1 MRQGFWESNLS
12 GELKY
17 KSFRPALLPPQPSIT
32 ITAEIQ
38 EALIAVHRSIALL
51 QVRSGLLPD
60 YRLFISMMLYKESLL
75 SSQIEG
81 TVASLEDIFSIHKD
95 FNITSDVI
103 DVLQYFK
110 AIDHGTKRMQEIP
123 FTQRLIKELHH
134 VLMTGQRGYEK
145 SPGEFRHSQNWI
157 GKAGRPLKDA
167 IFVPPHPDRLLDGIS
182 NLEQFIYQSPLD
194 PFIKLALIHYQFE
207 TIHPFL
213 DGNGRVGRMIV
224 VLLLK
229 HWQLLEE
236 ASLPLSYVL
245 KEEQNE
251 YYERL
256 NTVRYTGD
264 FEQWIL
270 FFLKAMTKAADHAAQ
285 VIDDIQFMI
294 GSHKAWILSTNFK
307 NKTTMMKVYD
317 YLLMQP
323 IADVSKTAKE
333 LKLSFNTVS
342 IVLNRM
348 VDQHIL
354 TLGNSYSR
362 NRLFIFKIYLDLLRE
377 GT

>member
-17 KSFRPALLPPQPSIT
+17 ESFRPAMLPPHPSIT
-32 ITAEIQ
+32 ITNEIQ

-110 AIDHGTKRMQEIP
+110 AIDHGTKRLQEIP

-167 IFVPPHPDRLLDGIS
+167 IFVPPHPDKLLDGIS

-245 KEEQNE
+245 KQEQLE

-256 NTVRYTGD
+256 NTVRNTGD
-264 FEQWIL
+264 YEQWIL

-317 YLLMQP
+317 YLLTQP

-333 LKLSFNTVS
+333 LKLSFNSVS
-342 IVLNRM
+342 MVLNRM
-348 VDQHIL
+348 VDQRIL
-354 TLGNSYSR
+354 TLGNSFSR
-362 NRLFIFKIYLDLLRE
+362 NRVFIFTMYLDLLRE

>member
-1 MRQGFWESNLS
+1 
-12 GELKY
+12 
-17 KSFRPALLPPQPSIT
+17 
-32 ITAEIQ
+32 
-38 EALIAVHRSIALL
+38 
-51 QVRSGLLPD
+51 
-60 YRLFISMMLYKESLL
+60 MMLYKESLL

-110 AIDHGTKRMQEIP
+110 AIDHGTKRLQEIP

-157 GKAGRPLKDA
+157 GKAGRSLKDA
-167 IFVPPHPDRLLDGIS
+167 IFVPPHPDKLLDGIS
-182 NLEQFIYQSPLD
+182 NLEQFIHQSPLD

-245 KEEQNE
+245 KQEQLE

-256 NTVRYTGD
+256 NTVRNTGD
-264 FEQWIL
+264 YEQWIL

-317 YLLMQP
+317 YLLTQP
-323 IADVSKTAKE
+323 IVDVSKTAKE
-333 LKLSFNTVS
+333 LKLSFNSVS
-342 IVLNRM
+342 MVLNRM
-348 VDQHIL
+348 VDQRIL
-354 TLGNSYSR
+354 TLANSFSR
-362 NRLFIFKIYLDLLRE
+362 NRLFIFKMYLDLLRE

>member
-110 AIDHGTKRMQEIP
+110 AIDHGTKRLQEIP

-157 GKAGRPLKDA
+157 GKAGRSLKDA
-167 IFVPPHPDRLLDGIS
+167 IFVPPHPDKLLDGIS

-245 KEEQNE
+245 KQEQLE

-256 NTVRYTGD
+256 NTVRNTGD
-264 FEQWIL
+264 YEQWIL